1 MNRRSFRWIF
11 CFLLAGLG
19 SAMAQNEPYRGGIG
33 KGDALGTNL
42 LADLNG
48 VQPNRWL
55 GGAAGNVNR
64 WLTAANWSRGVVPDS
79 TENLWIPLRPNQPL
93 ISSSVAGTV
102 LQWNRRVLI
111 DNNAT
116 VTLDSGPL
124 VRLDAV
130 GSLETNGLGRLVLE
144 PGARFRNLSSTKP
157 LLEVRQRLAG
167 SKGWRLLSSPVGT
180 TFGDWLDSLETSGY
194 PGSAYPALQPN
205 VLWFAETDTGTTN
218 QNWRLPPSA
227 NDSVVPGRGYFAY
240 VFDGAARPP
249 GATAGNFGDTLPV
262 VLTAIGRDNGPV
274 GSGSFVFGTTFT
286 PRTLSTVADTV
297 GGNRFFLDEGI
308 ADQGW
313 NLLGNPTA
321 GTLNWDI
328 PGAWAKGNIH
338 NTIYIW
344 DPNAGNG
351 SGGYRYWNG
360 TLGNIDT
367 SLGSGLLAPYQA
379 FWVHA
384 ADANPVLSFNSSAYT
399 ESASTMVGRTGST
412 SPPPHLKV
420 QIDGGDMQA
429 TAFVSFGPDGI
440 FGPDLNDA
448 YQLESYSDRWL
459 MLYSQSSPQHQKPLV
474 INHLP
479 DNLLE
484 ETAIPLQVSAAG
496 HGSQNRT
503 SYRLSW
509 TLSENWPSHWTVALM
524 DHNSQ
529 QVIPM
534 QSVQSYEFEYQA
546 QALGQGFGDVDGE
559 ESGVFSKPQSV
570 VHRSGLSR
578 PLLSNMRSPQR
589 PFTVV
594 VLPFHGN
601 GPVAYRPDYPYLYP
615 PSPNPFEGQTYL
627 SFYLPSSGPA
637 TLEVLDLFGRVVSRE
652 SYDRLR
658 AGTQQRLWDARGLP
672 AGSYVVRLVTPT
684 QISTQRVIHR

>member
-1 MNRRSFRWIF
+1 
-11 CFLLAGLG
+11 
-19 SAMAQNEPYRGGIG
+19 MAQNEPYRGGIG

-79 TENLWIPLRPNQPL
+79 AENLWIPLRPNQPR
-93 ISSSVAGTV
+93 INSAVAGTV

-124 VRLDAV
+124 VRLDAL

-249 GATAGNFGDTLPV
+249 GATAGNFGDTLPL
-262 VLTAIGRDNGPV
+262 VLTAIGRDLGPV
-274 GSGSFVFGTTFT
+274 GTASFVFGTTFT
-286 PRTLSTVADTV
+286 PRSLSTAADTV
-297 GGNRFFLDEGI
+297 GGNRFFLDEGV
-308 ADQGW
+308 ADEGW

-328 PGAWAKGNIH
+328 PGAWAKGNID

-344 DPNAGNG
+344 DPNFGNG

-360 TLGNIDT
+360 SLGNADT
-367 SLGSGLLAPYQA
+367 SLGSGLLAPFQA
-379 FWVHA
+379 FWAHA
-384 ADANPVLSFNSSAYT
+384 SGTSPILSFNSSASS
-399 ESASTMVGRTGST
+399 ESVSGMVGRTGT
-412 SPPPHLKV
+412 TAPPPHVRV
-420 QIDGGDMQA
+420 QIDGEDMQA
-429 TAFVSFGPDGI
+429 TAFVSFGQDGI

-448 YQLESYSDRWL
+448 YQLETYSDRWL

-484 ETAIPLQVSAAG
+484 ETAIPLQISAAG
-496 HGSQNRT
+496 EGVSPQAR
-503 SYRLSW
+503 YRLSW
-509 TLSENWPSHWTVALM
+509 TLSENWPSHWTLALM
-524 DHNSQ
+524 DHNRQ

-534 QSVQSYEFEYQA
+534 QSVRSYDFDYVSNDLVANDSNVSTSSFRTPNGVLHQSA
-546 QALGQGFGDVDGE
+546 SSLPVL
-559 ESGVFSKPQSV
+559 QSA
-570 VHRSGLSR
+570 RG
-578 PLLSNMRSPQR
+578 PQR
-589 PFTVV
+589 PFTMV

-601 GPVAYRPDYPYLYP
+601 GPVAYRPDHPHLYP
-615 PSPNPFEGQTYL
+615 PSPNPFEGETYL
-627 SFYLPSSGPA
+627 TFYLPQPGPA
-637 TLEVLDLFGRVVSRE
+637 TLEVLDLLGRVVARE
-652 SYDRLR
+652 SYERYR
-658 AGTQQRLWDARGLP
+658 AGTQQRLWDARELP
-672 AGSYVVRLVTPT
+672 AGSYIVRLVTPEHV
-684 QISTQRVIHR
+684 STQRVVHR

>member
-1 MNRRSFRWIF
+1 MNRSSLP
-11 CFLLAGLG
+11 FLVCLFFGMAGN
-19 SAMAQNEPYRGGIG
+19 AMSQNEPYRGGIG
-33 KGDALGTNL
+33 KGDAQGAGV

-48 VQPNRWL
+48 VQPNRWV
-55 GGAAGNVNR
+55 GGAVGNVNR
-64 WLTAANWSRGVVPDS
+64 WLTAANWSRGVIPDS
-79 TENLWIPLRPNQPL
+79 TENVWIPLRPNQPR
-93 ISSSVAGTV
+93 ISSSVPGTV
-102 LQWNRRVLI
+102 LRWNRRVVV
-111 DNNAT
+111 DNNAI

-124 VRLDAV
+124 LRVDAL

-144 PGARFRNLSSTKP
+144 PGARLRNIGEAKP
-157 LLEVRQRLAG
+157 LLEVKQRLVGA
-167 SKGWRLLSSPVGT
+167 KGWRLLSSPVGT

-194 PGSAYPALQPN
+194 SGSAYPTLQPN

-227 NDSVVPGRGYFAY
+227 NDSVVAGRGYFAY
-240 VFDGAARPP
+240 VFGGAARPS
-249 GATAGNFGDTLPV
+249 GAPVGNFGDTLPL

-274 GSGSFVFGTTFT
+274 GAGSFVFGTTFT
-286 PRTLSTVADTV
+286 PRSLSTAADTV
-297 GGNRFFLDEGI
+297 GGNRFFLDEGV
-308 ADQGW
+308 ADEGW

-328 PGAWAKGNIH
+328 PGAWSKGNIH

-344 DPNAGNG
+344 DPNFGNG

-360 TLGNIDT
+360 ALGNVDT

-384 ADANPVLSFNSSAYT
+384 SASNPVLSFNSSAFS
-399 ESASTMVGRTGST
+399 ESPSTMVGRTGST
-412 SPPPHLKV
+412 EPPPHVRV
-420 QIDGGDMQA
+420 QIDGEDMQA

-496 HGSQNRT
+496 DGVSHKAR
-503 SYRLSW
+503 YRLSW
-509 TLSENWPSHWTVALM
+509 TLSENWPSHWTLALM
-524 DHNSQ
+524 DHNRQ

-534 QSVQSYEFEYQA
+534 QSVQSYDFVYESN
-546 QALGQGFGDVDGE
+546 ALAGTDGDGA
-559 ESGVFSKPQSV
+559 ESSFKTPKEVL
-570 VHRSGLSR
+570 HRSASSLPVMQNARG
-578 PLLSNMRSPQR
+578 PQR

-601 GPVAYRPDYPYLYP
+601 GPVAYRPDHPHLYP
-615 PSPNPFEGQTYL
+615 PSPNPFAGETYL
-627 SFYLPSSGPA
+627 SFYLPQAGPA
-637 TLEVLDLFGRVVSRE
+637 TLEVLDPLGRLVARE
-652 SYDRLR
+652 SYDRYR
-658 AGTQQRLWDARGLP
+658 AGTQQRLWDARELP
-672 AGSYVVRLVTPT
+672 AGSYIVRLVTPEH
-684 QISTQRVIHR
+684 ISTQRVIHR

>member
-1 MNRRSFRWIF
+1 
-11 CFLLAGLG
+11 
-19 SAMAQNEPYRGGIG
+19 MAQNEPYRGGIG
-33 KGDALGTNL
+33 KGDAQGAGI

-48 VQPNRWL
+48 VQPNRWV

-64 WLTAANWSRGVVPDS
+64 WLTAANWSRGVIPDS
-79 TENLWIPLRPNQPL
+79 TENVWIPLRPNQPL
-93 ISSSVAGTV
+93 ISSAVAGTV

-144 PGARFRNLSSTKP
+144 PGARLRNLGETKP
-157 LLEVRQRLAG
+157 LLEVRQRLTG

-227 NDSVVPGRGYFAY
+227 NDTVVPGRGYFAY
-240 VFDGAARPP
+240 VFGGAARPS
-249 GATAGNFGDTLPV
+249 GAPAGNFGDTLPL

-274 GSGSFVFGTTFT
+274 GAGSFVFGTTFT
-286 PRTLSTVADTV
+286 PRSLSTAADTV
-297 GGNRFFLDEGI
+297 GGNRFFLDEGV
-308 ADQGW
+308 ADEGW

-328 PGAWAKGNIH
+328 PGAWSKGNIH

-344 DPNAGNG
+344 DPNFGNG

-360 TLGNIDT
+360 ALGNIDT

-384 ADANPVLSFNSSAYT
+384 SGSNPVLSFNTAAFS
-399 ESASTMVGRTGST
+399 ESPSTMVGRTGST
-412 SPPPHLKV
+412 EPPPHVRV
-420 QIDGGDMQA
+420 QIDGEDMQA

-496 HGSQNRT
+496 EGVSNSAR
-503 SYRLSW
+503 YRLSW
-509 TLSENWPSHWTVALM
+509 TLSENWPSHCHAIGRIVRLCLRIQCFDCDGWRRRCGLLQDAPRGIASFGFVFACFAKCPRSSATLYRGGFAISREWTGGLPPGSSAPLPSEPQPFCGGNVPILLFAPSRAC
-524 DHNSQ
+524 D
-529 QVIPM
+529 
-534 QSVQSYEFEYQA
+534 
-546 QALGQGFGDVDGE
+546 LGGFGPLGSAGGPRIVR
-559 ESGVFSKPQSV
+559 SV
-570 VHRSGLSR
+570 PSR
-578 PLLSNMRSPQR
+578 
-589 PFTVV
+589 
-594 VLPFHGN
+594 
-601 GPVAYRPDYPYLYP
+601 D
-615 PSPNPFEGQTYL
+615 
-627 SFYLPSSGPA
+627 PA
-637 TLEVLDLFGRVVSRE
+637 AFVGC
-652 SYDRLR
+652 
-658 AGTQQRLWDARGLP
+658 A
-672 AGSYVVRLVTPT
+672 
-684 QISTQRVIHR
+684 